1 MANTK
6 VLDFWHSRWEEG
18 RHGWHEP
25 AGNQALQKYWPR
37 LPSGS
42 RVLVPL
48 CGKSVDLLWLAHQ
61 GCDVTGVELSSIA
74 ARSFFAESGLEY
86 EADETGGFHW
96 FRNPD
101 AGIAIAC
108 GNYFDFSAAPFD
120 ALYDRAA
127 FSALPPG
134 KRPEYAQM
142 TGELLKPGA
151 ARLLVTL
158 EFDDSLVKGPP
169 YPAWRDEVSA
179 LWPGLERVEARDDT
193 PNAPPKFLEAGLDL
207 MIEVAWVRNYVA

>member
-1 MANTK
+1 MAM
-6 VLDFWHSRWEEG
+6 R
-18 RHGWHEP
+18 
-25 AGNQALQKYWPR
+25 
-37 LPSGS
+37 
-42 RVLVPL
+42 
-48 CGKSVDLLWLAHQ
+48 
-61 GCDVTGVELSSIA
+61 A
-74 ARSFFAESGLEY
+74 ARPGMKEAELAGIVE
-86 EADETGGFHW
+86 
-96 FRNPD
+96 
-101 AGIAIAC
+101 GIAIAC

-158 EFDDSLVKGPP
+158 EFDDSLVEGPP

-207 MIEVAWVRNYVA
+207 IRSGALIRLIDKTAARGDQSLATAFDPIFETY